1 MNTESNSKHKTHHG
15 RPDLI
20 GEHLWGDMGQLIL
33 FFIFMTVWI
42 TDSFFFK
49 YSVFF
54 SGHVPNYIR
63 IILAVII
70 LIFSGIL
77 ARKGLKI
84 VFGEVREKPEII
96 NKGVFRIVRHPIYL
110 GSILLYLGLIM
121 FSLSIA
127 SFVVWIVIIIFYYLI
142 SKYEEKLL
150 LKEFG
155 DAYRKYMKEVP
166 MLIPCIIKR
175 NKQQALVM

>member
-1 MNTESNSKHKTHHG
+1 MNTESDSKHKAHHG

-20 GEHLWGDMGQLIL
+20 GEHLWGDLGQLIL
-33 FFIFMTVWI
+33 FFIFMSVWI

-49 YSVFF
+49 YSIFL
-54 SGHVPNYIR
+54 SEYVPNYIR
-63 IILAVII
+63 IALGVII
-70 LIFSGIL
+70 LIFSGIF

-110 GSILLYLGLIM
+110 GSILLYLGMIM
-121 FSLSIA
+121 FSLSLA
-127 SFVVWIVIIIFYYLI
+127 SFVVWILIIVFYYLI

-155 DAYRKYMKEVP
+155 DEYRQYMNEVP
-166 MLIPCIIKR
+166 MLIPCLIKR
-175 NKQQALVM
+175 KR